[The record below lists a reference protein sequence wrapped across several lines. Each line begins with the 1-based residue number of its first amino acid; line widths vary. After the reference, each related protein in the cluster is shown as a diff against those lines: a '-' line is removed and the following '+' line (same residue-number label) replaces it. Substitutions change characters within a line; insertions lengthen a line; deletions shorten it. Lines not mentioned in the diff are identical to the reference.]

1 MATSMKSIAGIFV
14 GIAITMLIGIVVIN
28 SLISGVNQSGWS
40 AQANQ
45 TWQNLQSN
53 IWVAFGLL
61 VILPLIIGAVIILK
75 YVGGGGGL

>member
-1 MATSMKSIAGIFV
+1 MAVKGIAGVFV
-14 GIAITMLIGIVVIN
+14 GLIITMLIGIVVIN

-45 TWQNLQSN
+45 TWSNLQSN

-61 VILPLIIGAVIILK
+61 VILPLVIGAVIILR
-75 YVGGGGGL
+75 YIGGSRGGF